1 MNAMLE
7 KVLGPSPVPAALGYI
22 AGSILDIRV
31 LVESEG
37 LPTTFGGWA
46 TLAIGVVW
54 MAWGRSQKQVNVTNA
69 NTAATI
75 PAHPVAEV
83 TK

>member
-1 MNAMLE
+1 
-7 KVLGPSPVPAALGYI
+7 
-22 AGSILDIRV
+22 

-54 MAWGRSQKQVNVTNA
+54 MAWGRSSKQVNVTNA
-69 NTAATI
+69 NAAATI
-75 PAHPVAEV
+75 PSHTVPEV
-83 TK
+83 VK